1 VVKKVEL
8 KKIPKPKLDEA
19 RKTVA
24 RLKEKFKTGI
34 SARPSQGPTD
44 TAYQDFVSKLEE
56 EDLETGLQGTAEL
69 GDLESGR
76 KS

>member
-1 VVKKVEL
+1 
-8 KKIPKPKLDEA
+8 DEA

-24 RLKEKFKTGI
+24 RLREKYKQSI

-44 TAYQDFVSKLEE
+44 TVYEEFVSKLEE

-69 GDLESGR
+69 EDLESGR
-76 KS
+76 KP